1 MKVTFLGTGTS
12 TGVPQ
17 IGCTCS
23 VCTST
28 DPRDKRLRC
37 SVIAETAQARVLI
50 DCGPDFRQ
58 QMLRVE
64 FKPFDAVFI
73 THEHYDHVGG
83 LDDLRPFAVFGNLNV
98 YTNDFTATHL
108 EERMP
113 YCFAQ
118 KRYPGVPEVNL
129 VRLAPHDTLSIH
141 DIKITAIK
149 VMHAELPIL
158 GFRLNNLAY
167 ITDMKTLPDT
177 ELPYLNGVES
187 LVINGLRH
195 EEHYSHQTIES
206 ACEFAKKLGAKQTYI
221 THMGHNIDLHAAED
235 ARLPK
240 GIHLAYDGLQ
250 FNC

>member
-17 IGCTCS
+17 IGCTCK

-83 LDDLRPFAVFGNLNV
+83 LDDLRPFAIFGNVNV
-98 YTNDFTATHL
+98 YANDFTASHL

-177 ELPYLNGVES
+177 ELPYLNGVEV
-187 LVINGLRH
+187 LIINGLRH
-195 EEHYSHQTIES
+195 EWHYSHQTIEA
-206 ACEFAKKLGAKQTYI
+206 ACEFAKKIGVKQAYI
-221 THMGHNIDLHAAED
+221 THMGHHIDLHVAED

-240 GIHLAYDGLQ
+240 DIHLAYDGLQ
-250 FNC
+250 FDC